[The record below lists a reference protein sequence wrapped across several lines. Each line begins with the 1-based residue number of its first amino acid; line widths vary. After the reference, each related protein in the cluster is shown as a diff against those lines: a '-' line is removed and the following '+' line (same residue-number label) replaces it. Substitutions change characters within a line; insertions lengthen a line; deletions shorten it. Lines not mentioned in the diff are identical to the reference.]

1 MSDKVPSQSPP
12 ANESMPLQGR
22 EALSLYLGKIN
33 KNVEAIIVLMADFK
47 KALDAQKTLLS
58 EAQSLETLPPP
69 E

>member
-33 KNVEAIIVLMADFK
+33 ENVEAIIAQLADFK
-47 KALDAQKTLLS
+47 KSLDAQKTLLG
-58 EAQSLETLPPP
+58 EAQSLEPLPPP

>member
-1 MSDKVPSQSPP
+1 
-12 ANESMPLQGR
+12 MPLQGR

-33 KNVEAIIVLMADFK
+33 QNVEAIIVLMADFR